1 MAIDY
6 PLKEGGGGG
15 VGGAKSAAGG
25 VADEADLTGRA
36 LLA

>member
-6 PLKEGGGGG
+6 PLKEGG
-15 VGGAKSAAGG
+15 GGAKSAAGG